1 MKAQPILVATNAS
14 LFSKPGARGRRKVWC
29 IFVDKING
37 DFVTAFGPHSGS
49 SSQVDFQ
56 NYRIPKNPTV
66 LSTAQTKKMND
77 GYSPM
82 GPHDIY
88 RTADGKFFA
97 VSAKA
102 SAKPSAPVSQ
112 PSQTA
117 KPKAPKTSR
126 PVVAEIASIP
136 AHLDFRA

>member
-1 MKAQPILVATNAS
+1 MKTQPTLVATNAS
-14 LFSKPGARGRRKVWC
+14 LFSKPGARGRLKVWC

-56 NYRIPKNPTV
+56 NHRVPKNPTE
-66 LSTAQTKKMND
+66 LSTAQTRKMND

-88 RTADGKFFA
+88 KTAGGKFFA
-97 VSAKA
+97 VNANA
-102 SAKPSAPVSQ
+102 SAKSSAPVSR

-117 KPKAPKTSR
+117 KPKARKTPR
-126 PVVAEIASIP
+126 PVVTEIASIP